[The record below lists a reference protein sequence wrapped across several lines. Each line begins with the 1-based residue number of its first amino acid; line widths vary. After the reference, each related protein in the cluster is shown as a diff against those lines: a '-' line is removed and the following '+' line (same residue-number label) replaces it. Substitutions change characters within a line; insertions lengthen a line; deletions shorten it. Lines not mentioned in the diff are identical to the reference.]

1 MKHLFVYFI
10 CGIVIYL
17 LSTKPVER
25 IFLSETL
32 SVVLYWIVGIL
43 FVTAVG
49 VALWLGKKTG
59 QGGINE

>member
-1 MKHLFVYFI
+1 M
-10 CGIVIYL
+10 IYL

-32 SVVLYWIVGIL
+32 SVVLYWVVGAL

-49 VALWLGKKTG
+49 LALWLGKKTG
-59 QGGINE
+59 RGGINE